1 MSGLSLALEDLARVE
16 AALLTVRAAV
26 TVGMSLE
33 AAGDDGLAG
42 VVTVGLEAADRAFS
56 RLADLR
62 SHLRQLS

>member
-42 VVTVGLEAADRAFS
+42 VVTVGLEAAD
-56 RLADLR
+56 
-62 SHLRQLS
+62 QLS